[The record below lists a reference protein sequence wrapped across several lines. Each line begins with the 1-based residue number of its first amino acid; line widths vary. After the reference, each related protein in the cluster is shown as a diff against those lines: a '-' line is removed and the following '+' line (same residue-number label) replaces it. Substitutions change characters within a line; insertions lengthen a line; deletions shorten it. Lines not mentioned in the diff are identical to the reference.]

1 MKVNNT
7 SQFYQFIK
15 DQYAMENMSE
25 YQEAST
31 RSITITF
38 SAENACMFAAIAKRF
53 GKSTSAFGGD
63 VFEPA
68 VQEMFQ
74 ALDPQDRMTVATE
87 SDVELTRYLKSKG
100 ITSTDSEGGEE
111 SMTWRRYAAVLNR
124 VDQEQK

>member
-1 MKVNNT
+1 
-7 SQFYQFIK
+7 
-15 DQYAMENMSE
+15 MENMSE